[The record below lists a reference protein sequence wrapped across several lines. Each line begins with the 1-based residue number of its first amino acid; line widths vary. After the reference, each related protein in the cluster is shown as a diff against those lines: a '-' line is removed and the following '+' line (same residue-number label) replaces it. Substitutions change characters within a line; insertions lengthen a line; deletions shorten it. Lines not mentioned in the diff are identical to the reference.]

1 MIKNIADIVNNPNFK
16 DFQKYIDALAETD
29 EFFNAFANIEKEIVK
44 SLEDSV
50 ISNDEMQIIGIKT
63 FNFVKLLYD
72 KKFKFKKLNNEKIK
86 NLIKNDLEKLLLV
99 LISKII
105 NKINETY
112 PNIEINTDIELIIK
126 TIVQT
131 TEITLNL
138 SKNNKYCCFS

>member
-1 MIKNIADIVNNPNFK
+1 MIEHILDIINNPNFK